1 MAGVFAMVDLLW
13 FAAGFAVCWHFK
25 DWFVGVGRKLVAWW
39 KGAKSYADV
48 LEAKAKDLLARAEA
62 IKSAVT
68 K

>member
-1 MAGVFAMVDLLW
+1 MFAWIDLAYMAASGAIV
-13 FAAGFAVCWHFK
+13 WHYK
-25 DWFVGVGRKLVAWW
+25 DTFVNWGRKIVAWW